1 MSGVRRDILYNMEVS
16 PKNVLETNE
25 QIVWQGAQNRGVL
38 IFFLV
43 LSLVIVLGVGVDV
56 MSISTI
62 SYTSLGGGG
71 QISGAMIGWGI
82 IIIGVFFSLLSFF
95 QNFVREYV
103 VTQKRILLKSGIIGT
118 DFESVY
124 FTQIKNLVVNVGLID
139 KIFSVG
145 TIKIDT
151 GKTET
156 YSTPATTVGNSR
168 GVSEVRT
175 RTMYSELK
183 HIDAPYDVYKNIQ
196 EALSGRV
203 ESL

>member
-1 MSGVRRDILYNMEVS
+1 MEVS
-16 PKNVLETNE
+16 SKNVLEANE
-25 QIVWQGAQNRGVL
+25 QIVWQGVQNRGVL

-43 LSLVIVLGVGVDV
+43 LSLAIVFGVGGYV
-56 MSISTI
+56 MSIPTI
-62 SYTSLGGGG
+62 SYTSSDGGG

-82 IIIGVFFSLLSFF
+82 IIIGVLFSLLGFF

-103 VTQKRILLKSGIIGT
+103 VTQKRVLLKSGIIGT

-124 FTQIKNLVVNVGLID
+124 FTQIKNLAVNVGLID

-145 TIKIDT
+145 TIKIDI

-156 YSTPATTVGNSR
+156 YSTPTTTIGNSQ
-168 GVSEVRT
+168 GTSQIRT

-183 HIDAPYDVYKNIQ
+183 HISAPYDVYKNIQ